1 MFKPLLK
8 ILDERAN
15 TIQKGLQ
22 AAEKSMKDQES
33 LEERARQEHIKA
45 EKRAAAIIDKA
56 RAESKELGKQ
66 IVEEARAE
74 AQKAVSKQ
82 ESALLEK
89 LAEEERALEGR
100 LTGLVVATT
109 QAVLRDT
116 LSAGELKSI
125 TKKEIAKLKKKS

>member
-1 MFKPLLK
+1 MEIDVRQIVLQALNFGILFAILAKFLFKPLLK

-22 AAEKSMKDQES
+22 AAEKSMKDQEA

-89 LAEEERALEGR
+89 
-100 LTGLVVATT
+100 
-109 QAVLRDT
+109 
-116 LSAGELKSI
+116 
-125 TKKEIAKLKKKS
+125 

>member
-1 MFKPLLK
+1 MEIDVRQIVLQALNFGILFAILAKFLFKPLLK

-74 AQKAVSKQ
+74 AQKASVTGTPSFIIGTQLIQGARPYPTFQ
-82 ESALLEK
+82 EAINLF
-89 LAEEERALEGR
+89 
-100 LTGLVVATT
+100 
-109 QAVLRDT
+109 
-116 LSAGELKSI
+116 LK
-125 TKKEIAKLKKKS
+125 